1 MMDYLL
7 IWMYQDTLLDIEEEE
22 TLVTDTFLSTQKRN
36 KDIMDSIGAIVYD
49 HLVAHECDSSLFH
62 DEEALEQFIESVFHT
77 VFHLFEPKEWLQQ
90 CFDEKCRLRIIEELM
105 RREILAEPEYT
116 TEKVAELEEHIRY
129 LDTIPQPAQRS
140 PEWYAFRKTRLTAS
154 DFGTAVGVNPYS
166 DKKRLIRKKC
176 GEDQPFKAGPAII
189 HGVKYEDVAIAIYER
204 RRDVKVREYGCIP
217 HPTLNYLGAS
227 PDGICCYTSNNKNLV
242 GRMLEI
248 KCPKSRKLDGTIP
261 GYYYLQVQG
270 QLEVCDLEYCDFLQC
285 VIVEIPKDEFM
296 ADVGEDENHNFLANK
311 MEKGV
316 LISYYDFSKRN
327 EGYKY
332 ASYNDCL
339 KGKSIKKWIDRVQ
352 SEILAEN
359 PENEILGTLYWKL
372 NEYSCTL
379 VKRDRDMWNRL
390 EPQLRSF
397 WDEVLHYREIGYESL
412 ITEKKNTFKKKSYE
426 EKELDQLQFLPD
438 SEDESK

>member
-1 MMDYLL
+1 MNYLL
-7 IWMYQDTLLDIEEEE
+7 IWMYQDTLLDIEEEI
-22 TLVTDTFLSTQKRN
+22 TITDTFLSTQKRT
-36 KDIMDSIGAIVYD
+36 KDIMESIGAIVYD
-49 HLVAHECDSSLFH
+49 HLVAHECDSELFNN
-62 DEEALEQFIESVFHT
+62 EEAMEQFIESVYNT

-105 RREILAEPEYT
+105 RREILAEPVYT
-116 TEKVAELEEHIRY
+116 DEKVAELEEHIRY
-129 LDTIPQPAQRS
+129 LDTIPQPTQRS

-166 DKKRLIRKKC
+166 DRKRLIRKKC
-176 GEDQPFKAGPAII
+176 GEDQPFKPGPAII

-270 QLEVCDLEYCDFLQC
+270 QLSVCELEYCDFLQC
-285 VIVEIPKDEFM
+285 VIVEIPKEEFM
-296 ADVGEDENHNFLANK
+296 NDVGEDGNHNFLANK

-316 LISYYDFSKRN
+316 LISYYDFSKRI

-339 KGKSIKKWIDRVQ
+339 KEKTLKKWIDRVQ
-352 SEILAEN
+352 SEILDEN

-372 NEYSCTL
+372 KEYSCTL

-412 ITEKKNTFKKKSYE
+412 ITEKKNTYKKKSYE

>member
-1 MMDYLL
+1 MMDFLL
-7 IWMYQDTLLDIEEEE
+7 IWMYQTILLDIEED
-22 TLVTDTFLSTQKRN
+22 TVITDTFLSTQKRN
-36 KDIMDSIGAIVYD
+36 KEIMNSIGAIVYD
-49 HLVAHECDSSLFH
+49 HLVAHDCDSSLFH
-62 DEEALEQFIESVFHT
+62 NEEDLEQFIESVFHT

-116 TEKVAELEEHIRY
+116 TEKVAELEKHICY
-129 LDTIPQPAQRS
+129 LDTIPQPPQRS

-176 GEDQPFKAGPAII
+176 GEEQPFKAGPAII

-217 HPTLNYLGAS
+217 HSTLNFLGAS

-261 GYYYLQVQG
+261 EYYYLQVQG
-270 QLEVCDLEYCDFLQC
+270 QLEVCELEYCDFLQC
-285 VIVEIPKDEFM
+285 VIVEISKDEFM

-339 KGKSIKKWIDRVQ
+339 KENTLENWIDRVQ
-352 SEILAEN
+352 SEILDEN

-372 NEYSCTL
+372 KEYSCIL
-379 VKRDRDMWNRL
+379 VKRDRDMWSRL

-412 ITEKKNTFKKKSYE
+412 ITEKKNTYKKKSYE

-438 SEDESK
+438 SEDELK

>member
-1 MMDYLL
+1 MDYLL
-7 IWMYQDTLLDIEEEE
+7 VWMYQDTLLDIEEE

-90 CFDEKCRLRIIEELM
+90 CFNEKCRLRIIEELM

-204 RRDVKVREYGCIP
+204 RCDVKVREYGCIP
-217 HPTLNYLGAS
+217 HSTLNYLGAS

-270 QLEVCDLEYCDFLQC
+270 QLEVCDLEYCDFLQT

-339 KGKSIKKWIDRVQ
+339 KEKSIKKWIDRVQ
-352 SEILAEN
+352 SEILDEN

-372 NEYSCTL
+372 KEYSCTL

-412 ITEKKNTFKKKSYE
+412 ITEKKIRIRKSHMRKKN
-426 EKELDQLQFLPD
+426 
-438 SEDESK
+438 